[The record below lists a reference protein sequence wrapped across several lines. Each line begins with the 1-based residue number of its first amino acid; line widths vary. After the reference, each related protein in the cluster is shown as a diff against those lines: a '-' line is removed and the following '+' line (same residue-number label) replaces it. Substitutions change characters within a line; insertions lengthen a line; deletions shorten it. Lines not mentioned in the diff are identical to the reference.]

1 MLRAYSIYL
10 ETGKNISYWHGLAR
24 EKSINKKIYS
34 FLINADRQSLYEKC
48 DNRFNDML
56 FKGGLDEVKY
66 LYNQNIDRSL
76 PVSKSLGV
84 KWLLSYLYNEITYE
98 DAVRLSI
105 RDTRRYVKRQIT
117 WFKHNYIPYKI
128 IFM

>member
-1 MLRAYSIYL
+1 
-10 ETGKNISYWHGLAR
+10 
-24 EKSINKKIYS
+24 
-34 FLINADRQSLYEKC
+34 
-48 DNRFNDML
+48 ML
-56 FKGGLDEVKY
+56 FKGGLEEVKY

-84 KWLLSYLYNEITYE
+84 KWLLSYLDNEITYE

-117 WFKHNYIPYKI
+117 WFRHNYIPYKSI
-128 IFM
+128 LM